1 MVLSQ
6 LYYNGG
12 DEGSWTPVQI
22 RLKNDRYS
30 LGHHNTLEFV
40 MLGFTSNGG
49 RSFLSS
55 AYRLPYMQTILSR
68 LASKL
73 PKELVQDYG
82 DTLEVLTSLTLG

>member
-1 MVLSQ
+1 
-6 LYYNGG
+6 
-12 DEGSWTPVQI
+12 
-22 RLKNDRYS
+22 
-30 LGHHNTLEFV
+30 

-55 AYRLPYMQTILSR
+55 AYRLPYTQTILSR